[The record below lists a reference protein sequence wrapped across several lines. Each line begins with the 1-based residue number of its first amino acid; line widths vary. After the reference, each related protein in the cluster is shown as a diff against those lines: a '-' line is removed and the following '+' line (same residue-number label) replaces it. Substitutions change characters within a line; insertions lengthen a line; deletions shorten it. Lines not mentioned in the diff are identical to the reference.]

1 MKRSKNF
8 KKLIKQLIKEQVS
21 RDQIKTPLKGP
32 VKPPPPHTFGV
43 SQARPKMTPEIQ
55 NRINT
60 INSMFLLGPCAGY
73 NVDCAMGLEL
83 QNALSNLTV
92 SVLNAIFFIP
102 ESMYDLVTGVD
113 YSENP
118 EEIPGGL
125 QYVMNITS
133 QLLPSDCCQSPLWG
147 LCTPEGQNML
157 DSIINQIHPTF
168 QSEIEVGDM
177 TWCPY
182 NPPY

>member
-60 INSMFLLGPCAGY
+60 INSMFLLGVPFLPIWIDTIFGSPNTLPC
-73 NVDCAMGLEL
+73 
-83 QNALSNLTV
+83 S
-92 SVLNAIFFIP
+92 
-102 ESMYDLVTGVD
+102 TGD
-113 YSENP
+113 
-118 EEIPGGL
+118 
-125 QYVMNITS
+125 
-133 QLLPSDCCQSPLWG
+133 SP
-147 LCTPEGQNML
+147 
-157 DSIINQIHPTF
+157 
-168 QSEIEVGDM
+168 
-177 TWCPY
+177 
-182 NPPY
+182 